1 MNRFKISTRVAAL
14 AYLMSV
20 LLLCIGGLGLW
31 GLVQTN
37 QALRSLY
44 QDNLVTTSEIHQ
56 IEALLLRNRLALA
69 VAQVTP
75 DAATIQSSTTE
86 VENNISAITQLWDSY
101 LCAPPRCTES
111 ALAQRFTQDRKRFVQ
126 EGLLVTV
133 AALKANDIPCRRTI
147 AVVEKSAPVCPGG

>member
-1 MNRFKISTRVAAL
+1 MNRFKISTRVSAL
-14 AYLMSV
+14 AGLMSL

-44 QDNLVTTSEIHQ
+44 QDNLVTTSEMHQ

-86 VENNISAITQLWDSY
+86 VENNIAAITRLWDGY
-101 LCAPPRCTES
+101 LARPTMRKSPHWPS
-111 ALAQRFTQDRKRFVQ
+111 ALRK
-126 EGLLVTV
+126 T
-133 AALKANDIPCRRTI
+133 ANALCKRAFW
-147 AVVEKSAPVCPGG
+147 